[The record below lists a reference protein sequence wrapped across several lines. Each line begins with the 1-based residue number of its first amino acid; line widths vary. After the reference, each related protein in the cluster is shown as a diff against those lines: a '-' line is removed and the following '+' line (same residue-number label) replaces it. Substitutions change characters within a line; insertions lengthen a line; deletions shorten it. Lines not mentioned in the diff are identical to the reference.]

1 MTTQT
6 GPCIGQNGN
15 FKETLVTH
23 LECSRSGEHHEAGVF
38 HGLSRANAPLFVRYD
53 LKALGE
59 RLSKKT
65 LAARAPT
72 MWRYREFLPLGPD
85 IEPVSL
91 GETMTPLIPLPT
103 LERRLGCAEIRVKDE
118 GRLPTGSF
126 KCRGMAVAVSMAK
139 SFGVTRIAIP
149 TAGNAGAGLAAYASR
164 AGIESF
170 VFTPADTPEITA
182 SEIAFHGANAWRVD
196 GLVGDCGKIVAD
208 GTGEMGWFDMTTL
221 KEPYRVEGKK
231 TMGLE
236 LAEQFGW
243 RLPELIFF
251 PTGGGVCLIA
261 MWKVF
266 NELKE
271 IGWLDGPL
279 PRMVAVQSTGC
290 GPIVKAFDA
299 NERQIEAWDNVTTE
313 IHGVRV
319 PNPLGGA
326 LVLDVLYESG
336 GFGTLVDDDAV
347 HEMRARICAEE
358 GLHLCPEGAA
368 CLVALELERQ
378 TGRVGPD
385 DRVVVFNTASG
396 LKSPMPHLTRSLNKG
411 QKVDYS
417 SWQT

>member
-1 MTTQT
+1 MTTQI

-23 LECSRSGEHHEAGVF
+23 LECSRSGERHEAGVL

-103 LERRLGCAEIRVKDE
+103 LERRLGCAEIQVKDE

-396 LKSPMPHLTRSLNKG
+396 LKSPMPHLTRSLNTG

>member
-15 FKETLVTH
+15 FKESLVTH
-23 LECSRSGEHHEAGVF
+23 LGCSRSGEHHEAGVL

-53 LKALGE
+53 LKALSE

-196 GLVGDCGKIVAD
+196 GLVGDCGKFVAD

-243 RLPELIFF
+243 RLPERIFF

-396 LKSPMPHLTRSLNKG
+396 LKSPMPHLTRSLNTG

>member
-1 MTTQT
+1 MIRQA
-6 GPCIGQNGN
+6 GADKKLNPNHEGS
-15 FKETLVTH
+15 FVTH
-23 LECSRSGEHHEAGVF
+23 LECSKTGEHYPVGVL
-38 HGLSRANAPLFVRYD
+38 HGLSRVGAPLLVRYD
-53 LKALGE
+53 LK
-59 RLSKKT
+59 T
-65 LAARAPT
+65 LRDKLTKEILAQRPPD
-72 MWRYREFLPLGPD
+72 MWRYREFLPLGPN

-91 GETMTPLIPLPT
+91 GESMTPLIALPT
-103 LERRLGCAEIRVKDE
+103 LQKSLRCAEILVKDE

-126 KCRGMAVAVSMAK
+126 KARGMAVAVSMAK
-139 SFGVTRIAIP
+139 SLGITRIAIP

-182 SEIAFHGANAWRVD
+182 SEIAFHGARAWRVD
-196 GLVGDCGKIVAD
+196 GLVGDCAKVVAEGAD
-208 GTGEMGWFDMTTL
+208 EMGWFDLTTL

-243 RLPELIFF
+243 SLPDVIFF

-266 NELKE
+266 NELRE
-271 IGWLDGPL
+271 IGWLKGPL
-279 PRMVAVQSTGC
+279 PRMVAVQATGC
-290 GPIVKAFDA
+290 GPIVKAF
-299 NERQIEAWDNVTTE
+299 EAGKTEVKPWVNVTTE

-319 PNPLGGA
+319 PNPLGGN
-326 LVLDVLYESG
+326 LVLEVLRESN

-347 HEMRARICAEE
+347 NETRAKICAEE

-368 CLVALELERQ
+368 CLVALEMERE

-385 DRVVVFNTASG
+385 ERVVVFNSASG
-396 LKSPMPHLTRSLNKG
+396 LKYPMPPMT
-411 QKVDYS
+411 QKLKKDHEVDYS
-417 SWQT
+417 IL